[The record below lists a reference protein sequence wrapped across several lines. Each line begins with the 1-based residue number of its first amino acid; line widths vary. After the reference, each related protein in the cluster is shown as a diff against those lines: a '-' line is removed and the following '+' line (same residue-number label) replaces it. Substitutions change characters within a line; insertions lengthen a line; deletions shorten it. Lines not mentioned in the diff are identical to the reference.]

1 MIHLITG
8 GSGSGKSAFAEDCV
22 MKSAVSERFYIAT
35 MKVWG
40 EEGQR
45 RVKKHR
51 EMRRGKG
58 LVTIECETDLKS
70 LCLSGHSAKSCDP
83 RASSQDQATDPASL
97 TFSAILECMS
107 NLAANEMFEKG
118 GTDQEICARILD
130 GVNHL
135 ADQTTD
141 LVIVTNEIFS
151 DGCEYDADT
160 MRYMDLLAKINR
172 ELAAISDEV
181 TEVVFGIPVCLKPGR
196 DRSEK
201 TETMEETKETETKK
215 RQK

>member
-8 GSGSGKSAFAEDCV
+8 GSGSGKSAFAEDCA
-22 MKSAVSERFYIAT
+22 MKSAASERFYVAT

-51 EMRRGKG
+51 EMRQGKG
-58 LVTIECETDLKS
+58 FVTIECETDLKS
-70 LCLSGHSAKSCDP
+70 LCLRGYSGQSRDP
-83 RASSQDQATDPASL
+83 QPSSPAQIPDSPAL
-97 TFSAILECMS
+97 DFAVLLECMS

-118 GTDQEICARILD
+118 GTEQEICERILD

-135 ADQTTD
+135 AEQTTD

-151 DGCEYDADT
+151 DGCEYDVDT
-160 MRYMDLLAKINR
+160 IRYMDLLARINR
-172 ELAAISDEV
+172 ELAEISDEV
-181 TEVVFGIPVCLKPGR
+181 TEVVFGIPVCLKPR
-196 DRSEK
+196 RNSSEK
-201 TETMEETKETETKK
+201 MEK
-215 RQK
+215 